1 MEAELVCVLVC
12 TCVSVVLMCWC
23 VGVRVRLRG
32 TELVL
37 GFEHLSTT
45 WGYVKMVRE
54 REGDRDRETELKF

>member
-12 TCVSVVLMCWC
+12 MCVSVVLVFWC

-45 WGYVKMVRE
+45 WGYVKTVRE
-54 REGDRDRETELKF
+54 REGERDRQRQRN